1 MSRKLKTATSRKSAE
16 SRKGDDASQGKVSRK
31 RPTGRRRSER
41 KKPSHVILPL
51 GLRVRRKS
59 WYLALIN
66 LAGLTLLFSAL
77 LLYAFWQYSQ
87 EMAVHTV
94 LPPEKQANQ
103 SEAMDASDDLP
114 VATSVPVTA
123 DGDLLSLGF
132 ILEKYRTASGLSE
145 VQDVILQ
152 GNYNEDGLEF
162 GLKLLAKLP
171 RLVSKTLENDALKMI
186 YSYDGDTAK
195 LKIEDG
201 DGTKQQQVLTEL
213 IYQKAI
219 LLEGAV
225 LALASNQLP
234 DVLAYTREEDQTFE
248 GQIYWAIQSRISA
261 QDSIIHLLDRATG
274 LERVRFI
281 YFEHDGE
288 RQQLSLQLSD
298 YRQQGEGKLPFAYT
312 LKLDGELRCE
322 AKLDSIQLNPGLMRW
337 MF

>member
-1 MSRKLKTATSRKSAE
+1 M
-16 SRKGDDASQGKVSRK
+16 
-31 RPTGRRRSER
+31 
-41 KKPSHVILPL
+41 
-51 GLRVRRKS
+51 
-59 WYLALIN
+59 YLALIN
-66 LAGLTLLFSAL
+66 LAGLTLLLFGAVIVCL
-77 LLYAFWQYSQ
+77 LAI
-87 EMAVHTV
+87 HTGDG
-94 LPPEKQANQ
+94 LCARCCPLKDTGEPERGNGGLGGFAG
-103 SEAMDASDDLP
+103 SHIS
-114 VATSVPVTA
+114 TSHA
-123 DGDLLSLGF
+123 DGELLSLGF
-132 ILEKYRTASGLSE
+132 ILEKYRTASGLSK

-162 GLKLLAKLP
+162 RLKLLAKLP
-171 RLVSKTLENDALKMI
+171 RLVSKTLEDDALEMV
-186 YSYDGDTAK
+186 YSYDGNTAK

-201 DGTKQQQVLTEL
+201 EGTKKQQVLTEL

-248 GQIYWAIQSRISA
+248 GQIYWTIQSRISA
-261 QDSIIHLLDRATG
+261 QDSIIHLLDTETG

-298 YRQQGEGKLPFAYT
+298 YRQQGEGELPFAYT

-322 AKLDSIQLNPGLMRW
+322 AKLNSIQLNPGLMRW

>member
-1 MSRKLKTATSRKSAE
+1 MSRKLKTATSRQSAE
-16 SRKGDDASQGKVSRK
+16 SRKGDDASSGKVSRK
-31 RPTGRRRSER
+31 RPTGRRGSER

-59 WYLALIN
+59 LYLALIN
-66 LAGLTLLFSAL
+66 LAGLTLLFSVL
-77 LLYAFWQYSQ
+77 LLYAFWQYTQ
-87 EMAVHTV
+87 EMPVHSV
-94 LPPEKQANQ
+94 LPPETLANQ
-103 SEAMDASDDLP
+103 SEAMNASEDLP
-114 VATSVPVTA
+114 VATSVPVTP
-123 DGDLLSLGF
+123 DGELLSLGF
-132 ILEKYRTASGLSE
+132 ILEKYRTASGLSK

-162 GLKLLAKLP
+162 RLKLLAKLP
-171 RLVSKTLENDALKMI
+171 RLVSKTLEDDALEMV
-186 YSYDGDTAK
+186 YSYDGNTAK

-201 DGTKQQQVLTEL
+201 EGTKKQQVLTEL

-248 GQIYWAIQSRISA
+248 GQIYWTIQSRISA
-261 QDSIIHLLDRATG
+261 QDSIIHLLDTETG

-298 YRQQGEGKLPFAYT
+298 YRQQGEGELPFAYT

-322 AKLDSIQLNPGLMRW
+322 AKLNSIQLNPGLMRW